1 MPTNEMN
8 FIQIIK
14 KNMSEVND
22 RGAVKVNYKALNK
35 LLEEHE
41 RLLDYKGDI
50 EENKIFTTEDE
61 DIDSY
66 GNETVTVNYK
76 ALVELIDRYERL
88 FEFIKFR
95 NVHISHL
102 KIRQNAP

>member
-1 MPTNEMN
+1 MN
-8 FIQIIK
+8 FLQIIK
-14 KNMSEVND
+14 KSMSEVNN

-41 RLLDYKGDI
+41 RLSNYNGDI
-50 EENKIFTTEDE
+50 EENKDFAIEDE
-61 DIDSY
+61 DVDSY

-88 FEFIKFR
+88 FEFIKIR
-95 NVHISHL
+95 NVHISQL